1 MKQSSDGHSLPCLEW
16 VPICFGLR
24 DIPMPWGI
32 KSSFSSFS
40 LILLIL
46 QSALLFPVDLEHT
59 LRSS

>member
-46 QSALLFPVDLEHT
+46 QSALLFPVD
-59 LRSS
+59 